1 MEILPEMYIF
11 EQGENWLNFGILHLD
26 PDPDPG
32 IFPKDF

>member
-26 PDPDPG
+26 PDPG